1 MKYLLDANAV
11 IALLKGHQGFLA
23 RLRRHKPADFAMPS
37 IVAHELFY
45 GAYKGQ
51 HVARNLER
59 LEALQFQ
66 VLEFD
71 REDAQRAGELRALLS
86 AAGTPIGPYDVLIAG
101 QAWARGLTLIT
112 RNMREFQRVAHI
124 RVEDWEA

>member
-1 MKYLLDANAV
+1 
-11 IALLKGHQGFLA
+11 
-23 RLRRHKPADFAMPS
+23 MPS

-51 HVARNLER
+51 RMAENLARV
-59 LEALQFQ
+59 EALQFE

-71 REDAQRAGELRALLS
+71 REDAQRAAELRALLA

-101 QAWARGLTLIT
+101 QAWARDLTLIT
-112 RNMREFQRVAHI
+112 HNLREFQRVPHI
-124 RVEDWEA
+124 RVEDWEI

>member
-1 MKYLLDANAV
+1 VKYLLDTNAV
-11 IALLKGHQGFLA
+11 IALLKGHPGFLA
-23 RLRRHKPADFAMPS
+23 RLRRHRPADFAMPS
-37 IVAHELFY
+37 IVVHELFY
-45 GAYKGQ
+45 GAYKGRQ
-51 HVARNLER
+51 VARNLER
-59 LEALQFQ
+59 VQALQFQ
-66 VLEFD
+66 VLDFD

-112 RNMREFQRVAHI
+112 RNMREFRRIAHI